1 MKKIGLDIII
11 LGFII
16 LISINSILAEV
27 RINEVEL
34 NPAGSDSGHEWVEL
48 YSDNLVDLNGW
59 KLVNHDNKN
68 KMLDG
73 DFQGYLVINLES
85 QWLDNENES
94 LNLFNSE
101 GSLISFTPIL
111 KDSAN
116 NDKTWSYCG
125 SNSWSLVTAS
135 PGAANNC
142 ANQNNSS
149 NDSQNPQNNTQD
161 LKIALELE
169 WTEGDIKNGK
179 EFKIKVKANNLKDK
193 NYDIKM
199 LIYNDDID
207 SPISETYFDTKWGS
221 SKSYVKD
228 FLKGPGSDS
237 GYIKLRI
244 KESQRSFY
252 GSANVVVMIRGDN
265 SNSYESKFEDDIKII
280 KADENNSNKVSS
292 VNEESSVIKEADSE
306 TNNPA
311 EREVIRLNN
320 VKNNAG
326 TISLNKDLVYES
338 SNEKMKKY
346 SLYSFGLLII
356 VAVLL
361 LFVKNIGKKR
371 VFK

>member
-1 MKKIGLDIII
+1 MKKIGLGIII
-11 LGFII
+11 FVFVI
-16 LISINSILAEV
+16 LFSVSSIFAEV

-34 NPAGSDSGHEWVEL
+34 NPAGSDAGHEWVEL

-73 DFQGYLVINLES
+73 NLQGYLVINLDG

-111 KDSAN
+111 KDSTN

-135 PGAANNC
+135 PEAANNC
-142 ANQNNSS
+142 ANQNNNS
-149 NDSQNPQNNTQD
+149 NDTQNPQNNTQNLTIV
-161 LKIALELE
+161 LKLE
-169 WTEGDIKNGK
+169 WTEEDIKNGK
-179 EFKIKVKANNLKDK
+179 EFRIKVKADNLKDK

-207 SPISETYFDTKWGS
+207 NPISETYSDSSWGS

-244 KESQRSFY
+244 KESQRIFY

-265 SNSYESKFEDDIKII
+265 SNSYESKFEDDINII
-280 KADENNSNKVSS
+280 KSDESDLNNISISNIG
-292 VNEESSVIKEADSE
+292 VNNEIINNAE
-306 TNNPA
+306 TNNPVSGD
-311 EREVIRLNN
+311 VIRLNN
-320 VKNNAG
+320 KNYAG
-326 TISLNKDLVYES
+326 TINLNKNLIYES
-338 SNEKMKKY
+338 SNEKIKKY

-356 VAVLL
+356 IMIIT
-361 LFVKNIGKKR
+361 LFAGYIRKKR